1 MIYPVEDKEC
11 EVVPV
16 GRISLSIDDIL
27 FKYEDRT
34 VLENLSFEVEQ
45 GECVSIIGASGAG
58 KSTLVN
64 ILLGFEQPLQGGVKL
79 AGIDL
84 DRINRK
90 WLRKNVIC
98 VPQSVILRS
107 ASILDNILFNMKD
120 VSDEQIQK
128 ALEVACLNEWI
139 ELLPQ
144 GLNTFIGEQSLKI
157 SGGEKQRICIARAIL
172 RQPRILILDEA
183 TSALDSIT
191 EKEIVTNL
199 KNYLVNTTLIFV
211 THRMSLLSLANKVV
225 RIGNNFE

>member
-1 MIYPVEDKEC
+1 M
-11 EVVPV
+11 
-16 GRISLSIDDIL
+16 
-27 FKYEDRT
+27 
-34 VLENLSFEVEQ
+34 
-45 GECVSIIGASGAG
+45 
-58 KSTLVN
+58 
-64 ILLGFEQPLQGGVKL
+64 
-79 AGIDL
+79 
-84 DRINRK
+84 
-90 WLRKNVIC
+90 
-98 VPQSVILRS
+98 
-107 ASILDNILFNMKD
+107 
-120 VSDEQIQK
+120 
-128 ALEVACLNEWI
+128 
-139 ELLPQ
+139 LPQ

>member
-1 MIYPVEDKEC
+1 MD
-11 EVVPV
+11 
-16 GRISLSIDDIL
+16 LSSR
-27 FKYEDRT
+27 YR
-34 VLENLSFEVEQ
+34 
-45 GECVSIIGASGAG
+45 
-58 KSTLVN
+58 
-64 ILLGFEQPLQGGVKL
+64 GGVKL